1 MVSVCESALPVEE
14 RLHGVQRRGADIA
27 IYHAQRHD
35 RHGRRD
41 FVWPGLQTAP
51 PAADGTFAGH
61 LVKFGG
67 LLLLLL
73 VLLDQLLS
81 LFLGQH
87 LVRNLRRLRVCG
99 CVKQRLILV
108 RLVSHNATSKWRAF
122 QPTPQNK
129 RKKAR

>member
-1 MVSVCESALPVEE
+1 MRKSALPVEE

-27 IYHAQRHD
+27 IHNAQRHN
-35 RHGRRD
+35 RHGGRD
-41 FVWPGLQTAP
+41 SVWPGLQTAP
-51 PAADGTFAGH
+51 PAADGTLASH
-61 LVKFGG
+61 LVKVSS

-73 VLLDQLLS
+73 VLLDQHLS

-87 LVRNLRRLRVCG
+87 LVRDLRRLRVCG

>member
-1 MVSVCESALPVEE
+1 MRKSALPVEE

-35 RHGRRD
+35 RHGGRD
-41 FVWPGLQTAP
+41 SVWTGLQTAP
-51 PAADGTFAGH
+51 PTTDGTLVGH

-67 LLLLLL
+67 LLLFLL
-73 VLLDQLLS
+73 VLLDQHLS
-81 LFLGQH
+81 LFLSQH

-108 RLVSHNATSKWRAF
+108 WLVSHNATSKWRAF